1 MLWLRWALQT
11 AHRHFLS
18 AAFLFLPD
26 DRMRVHCVTLNVDG
40 LQLKNGCP
48 HFLSFSLLLL
58 ITGLISF
65 ILRAVSLLLGKHIWV
80 PNKDQYL
87 AWQREK
93 VAREEKITFEKSE
106 NTACG
111 APPPPPPALP
121 PEDLRSASA
130 GMFLPRVGLGL
141 WREAQ
146 PASSGSW
153 GAGEKLALSMLRAS
167 NGQSRW
173 DFRVRRKLEWSST
186 SPTTSGTGRK
196 SILRV
201 YTYSDY

>member
-111 APPPPPPALP
+111 APPTAPCASSRGLAFSVSGNVPAPRGLGAV
-121 PEDLRSASA
+121 EGGAACIQWILRS
-130 GMFLPRVGLGL
+130 
-141 WREAQ
+141 WREVSPVHAQ
-146 PASSGSW
+146 S
-153 GAGEKLALSMLRAS
+153 
-167 NGQSRW
+167 Q
-173 DFRVRRKLEWSST
+173 
-186 SPTTSGTGRK
+186 
-196 SILRV
+196 
-201 YTYSDY
+201 